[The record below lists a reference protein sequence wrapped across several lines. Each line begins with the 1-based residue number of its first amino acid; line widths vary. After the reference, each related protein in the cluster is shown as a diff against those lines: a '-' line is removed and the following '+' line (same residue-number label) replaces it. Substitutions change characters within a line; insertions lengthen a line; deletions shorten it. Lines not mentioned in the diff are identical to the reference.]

1 MSKLKL
7 EKYEKEILE
16 AYDADEFESILTT
29 KRKKEL
35 SQTVDNTF
43 KKDKRINIRLLSRDL
58 SAIQR
63 KTL

>member
-7 EKYEKEILE
+7 ENYEKEILE
-16 AYDADEFESILTT
+16 AYNADKFESILTT

-43 KKDKRINIRLLSRDL
+43 KKDK
-58 SAIQR
+58 
-63 KTL
+63 

>member
-1 MSKLKL
+1 MRKLKL
-7 EKYEKEILE
+7 ENYEKEILE
-16 AYDADEFESILTT
+16 AYNADKFESILTT